1 MRGWRYPLAF
11 AGLLAGLGG
20 AIFLAFRSIQS
31 LEPAREASPGPLES
45 PGPRPVT
52 AAERPLPPQ
61 PVPIPADSSR
71 PSRPAPPRAI
81 PSPPAVAIAPEP
93 PVDPRRAALDSAY
106 LHRSAGR
113 DAEALAVLSRWLAA
127 HGDDHPAR
135 REVARLKLALGDTA
149 GAWIEYAVLTES
161 APDDAMLAEYAAA
174 LLANGRPADAAARYA
189 ALLARDSSRLDW
201 RLGAARGRVWSG
213 RPRDALAVLGSDPA
227 APGSELAALRRQA
240 RVALDLTESEA
251 VAWIADDSS
260 DAEAHLALARALARD
275 GSPRRALIHYE
286 RAVSIRPAATVLT
299 EMAGVASAIP
309 DSVAVADALR
319 RAVALAPD
327 DQPLRRRYA
336 QALAWAGDQRGA
348 IEELDRLVAAAPAA
362 DLLQLR
368 GDLNRWSGD
377 RRRAR
382 ADYRA
387 ALALDPA
394 FAPARQGMGHLA
406 GEVLRDVP
414 WADDEG
420 TSARVS
426 GREDSEGFSSVTV
439 RAAHGVPLGFDRR
452 AVVSAAGEYRWVGRN
467 PTGPGVSPSVVGWGG
482 DLGFGYRFDRL
493 RLDGRLG
500 MLAFSGA
507 ERTITWRLGAVGT
520 FAATGWRAGLGRAPV
535 YETLRAGGTL
545 GPGSLGPRDTAL
557 VGTAGELTI
566 TRRFGSRLELW
577 SRAERLGLGDGN
589 RRTTLEAAVR
599 LGLAPSVNLVYGGG
613 LLGFGD
619 PSSAYWSPS
628 FFTLHSL
635 GLEYRRL
642 WPSGVLVSLQALPGL
657 GYTRETLVGGGSGTL
672 ARNAFQWQL
681 GGEVG
686 LRRDRWDLGG
696 QGGWGRDRGGLY
708 SSWFWTLR
716 ARYRW

>member
-45 PGPRPVT
+45 PRPRPVT
-52 AAERPLPPQ
+52 ATERPLPPQ

-81 PSPPAVAIAPEP
+81 PSPPAVAVAPEP

-127 HGDDHPAR
+127 HGDDRPAR

-161 APDDAMLAEYAAA
+161 ATDDAMLAEYAAA
-174 LLANGRPADAAARYA
+174 LLANGRPADAAARYD
-189 ALLARDSSRLDW
+189 ALLALDRSRLDW

-213 RPRDALAVLGSDPA
+213 RPRDALAVLGSAPA

-251 VAWIADDSS
+251 VAWIADDST
-260 DAEAHLALARALARD
+260 DVEAHLALARALARD

-286 RAVSIRPAATVLT
+286 RAVSIRPVATILT

-336 QALAWAGDQRGA
+336 QALAWSGDRRAA
-348 IEELDRLVAAAPAA
+348 IAELERLLAAEPSP

-377 RRRAR
+377 RRAAR

-394 FAPARQGMGHLA
+394 FAPARQGMA
-406 GEVLRDVP
+406 RVAREVRREVP
-414 WADDEG
+414 WPDDEG
-420 TSARVS
+420 ASVGAG
-426 GREDSEGFSSVTV
+426 GRSDNQGFRSVTLRAGHGFSLDV
-439 RAAHGVPLGFDRR
+439 DRR
-452 AVVSAAGEYRWVGRN
+452 AVVSAAGEYRWVRRDPAAGAAA
-467 PTGPGVSPSVVGWGG
+467 PAVSGWAG
-482 DLGFGYRFDRL
+482 DLGFGYRLDRL
-493 RLDGRLG
+493 RLDGRVG
-500 MLAFSGA
+500 VLAFSGA
-507 ERTITWRLGAVGT
+507 QRAITWRVGAEGLAVATSWRLGLVRG
-520 FAATGWRAGLGRAPV
+520 PV
-535 YETLRAGGTL
+535 YETLRAGATL
-545 GPGSLGPRDTAL
+545 GLGGLGPRDTAL
-557 VGTAGELTI
+557 VGTAGEI
-566 TRRFGSRLELW
+566 AISRAFGSRFELW

-589 RRTTLEAAVR
+589 HRTTLEAAVR
-599 LGLAPSVNLVYGGG
+599 FGLLPAVNLVYGGG
-613 LLGFGD
+613 WLGFGD
-619 PSSAYWSPS
+619 ASGAYWSPS

-635 GLEYRRL
+635 GLEYRKR
-642 WPSGVLVSLQALPGL
+642 WPSGVLVSLHALPGL
-657 GYTRETLVGGGSGTL
+657 GVTRERIAGAGTL
-672 ARNAFQWQL
+672 ARDAFQWQL

-686 LRRDRWDLGG
+686 WRRDRWDLGG
-696 QGGWGRDRGGLY
+696 QAGWGRDRGGLY
-708 SSWFWTLR
+708 SSGFWAVR